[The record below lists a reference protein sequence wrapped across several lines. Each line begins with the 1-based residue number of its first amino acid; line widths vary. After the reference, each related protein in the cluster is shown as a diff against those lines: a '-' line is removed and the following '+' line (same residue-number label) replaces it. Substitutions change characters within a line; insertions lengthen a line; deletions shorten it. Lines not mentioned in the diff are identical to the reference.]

1 MRNYT
6 FKPGWVASISTSLL
20 IPLFLSLGVWQLRR
34 ADEKIAL
41 MELRLVHEQ
50 DPPMR
55 LTGAQEDPELL
66 RYRRVQVEGDY
77 DPAHQ
82 FLLDNQMQESR
93 VGFHVLT
100 PLRIRDAGVA
110 VLVNRGW
117 VPQGQNR
124 ADLPNL
130 ELSDAV
136 AQVSGRVEKFPSVG
150 FRLEGAEIPAPGW
163 PSLVQVADAEQLSR
177 RLGYRVLPYQV
188 LLDSDQRDGYVRDW
202 HPASLDPGKNRGYAL
217 QWFSFA
223 ALVAA
228 LYVWYGFKPRPGAG
242 A

>member
-1 MRNYT
+1 
-6 FKPGWVASISTSLL
+6 L

>member
-1 MRNYT
+1 M
-6 FKPGWVASISTSLL
+6 LL
-20 IPLFLSLGVWQLRR
+20 IPLFLSLGAWQLRR
-34 ADEKIAL
+34 AEEKIAL
-41 MELRLVHEQ
+41 MELRRVHEQ

-55 LTGAQEDPELL
+55 LTGAQEDPEPL

-82 FLLDNQMQESR
+82 FLLDNQLQENR
-93 VGFHVLT
+93 VGYHVLT
-100 PLRIRDAGVA
+100 PLQIRGAGVA

-117 VPQGQNR
+117 VPQGASR
-124 ADLPNL
+124 AELPDLA
-130 ELSDAV
+130 LSQQV

-150 FRLEGAEIPAPGW
+150 FKLEGAEIPASGW

-188 LLDSDQRDGYVRDW
+188 LLDSDQRDGYIRDW

-228 LYVWYGFKPRPGAG
+228 LYVWYGFKPRPVAG